1 MSESTVYRVLQ
12 RVAQFLM
19 TLGPSVIKFPA
30 DLENL
35 TSSFEKPPSAANGNA
50 GGAGGLSA
58 PSSPSLGNRL
68 TVPGSQGPRDR
79 KYSLPLQLQ
88 RRPSLSGYAAAV
100 ESAREDARRRKFSQ
114 VGQVV
119 SHRLSTTIGWKV
131 YTVTTQEVADQA
143 KSPCGRYLRAK
154 LKQCGAVHKKL
165 GLQRLRSVSNI
176 SVGYP
181 TSDVA
186 QRLRLVCS
194 ELESSHPDLYQD
206 E

>member
-1 MSESTVYRVLQ
+1 MAGLLQ
-12 RVAQFLM
+12 
-19 TLGPSVIKFPA
+19 
-30 DLENL
+30 
-35 TSSFEKPPSAANGNA
+35 PPTAANGNA
-50 GGAGGLSA
+50 GGVCAAGGLSA

-68 TVPGSQGPRDR
+68 TVPGCQGPRDR

-143 KSPCGRYLRAK
+143 KSLCGRYLRAK

-165 GLQRLRSVSNI
+165 GLQRLRSVSNL

-194 ELESSHPDLYQD
+194 ELESSHPDLYQVS
-206 E
+206 

>member
-1 MSESTVYRVLQ
+1 MAGLLQ
-12 RVAQFLM
+12 
-19 TLGPSVIKFPA
+19 
-30 DLENL
+30 
-35 TSSFEKPPSAANGNA
+35 PPTAANGNA
-50 GGAGGLSA
+50 GGACAAGGLSA

-143 KSPCGRYLRAK
+143 KSLCGRYLRAK

-165 GLQRLRSVSNI
+165 GLQRLRSVSNL

-194 ELESSHPDLYQD
+194 ELESSHPDLYQMI
-206 E
+206 ERGGNAPFVRTVRTVK